1 MAQRKSRQ
9 TFEKFKREQAVR
21 ERRAR
26 KQERREAARMAKAAG
41 PPPVEPGAAVER
53 VDHDHVAEPPAGRHV
68 TVSPLPADADGSG

>member
-9 TFEKFKREQAVR
+9 TFEKFKREQAVK

-41 PPPVEPGAAVER
+41 TSAVEPGTADER
-53 VDHDHVAEPPAGRHV
+53 VDHGQVAEPPGRGVAV
-68 TVSPLPADADGSG
+68 TPWPDAAAGSG